1 MKKLILVAIILI
13 SSVTVFA
20 QKATLAL
27 NLTKGNTYYMVTS
40 TNMAISQT
48 INGQLQSINTNLMAK
63 MAFTVT
69 NVMDTSYAMQVKY
82 ERIGM
87 QMELPTGLMSFESDK
102 NDPNDIFSTIMG
114 NMTNKPFCIEMSK
127 TGKLLSICST
137 ENLSKSLFD
146 GITQLNDEQKA
157 AFREQLMKSFGPEAF
172 KSNIE
177 IGTAVF
183 PSVKVAVNDTW
194 LVNSAAESGMQ
205 TKMSTTFRLNEVTA
219 SAYMV
224 HGESVITPQN
234 ANSYTEMNGMPM
246 KYNVN
251 GTSQYDLKIDRES
264 GWIAEARINQVIKGN
279 VEIKDNPKMPGG
291 MIIPMTITDDQT
303 ISNN

>member
-1 MKKLILVAIILI
+1 MKKLLLVTILFI
-13 SSVTVFA
+13 SYVTCFA
-20 QKATLAL
+20 QKTTLAL
-27 NLTKGNTYYMVTS
+27 NLIQGNTYYMVTS

-48 INGQLQSINTNLMAK
+48 VNGQLQNVNTSLTAK

-69 NVMDTSYAMQVKY
+69 AVKDTSYAMQVKY
-82 ERIGM
+82 ERLGM
-87 QMELPTGLMSFESDK
+87 QMELPSGTMSFESGK
-102 NDPNDIFSTIMG
+102 NDRSDIFSTIMA
-114 NMTNKPFCIEMSK
+114 NMTEKPFSIVMSK
-127 TGKLLSICST
+127 TGKVLSISNT
-137 ENLSKSLFD
+137 EALSKGLFD
-146 GITQLNDEQKA
+146 NVAQLNDEQKA
-157 AFREQLMKSFGPEAF
+157 QFREQLMKSFGPDAF

-183 PSVKVAVNDTW
+183 PNVKVAVNDTW
-194 LVNSAAESGMQ
+194 SVKNHSADGMQ
-205 TKMSTTFRLNEVTA
+205 TKTTTTFTLNEVTA

-224 HGESVITPQN
+224 HGESVISPQN
-234 ANSYTEMNGMPM
+234 VNEYTEMNGMPM

-251 GTSQYDLKIDRES
+251 GTSQYDLKIDKES

-279 VEIKDNPKMPGG
+279 VEIKDNPKLPGG

>member
-1 MKKLILVAIILI
+1 MKKLLLVSILFI
-13 SSVTVFA
+13 SYTTVFA
-20 QKATLAL
+20 QKTTLAL
-27 NLTKGNTYYMVTS
+27 NLTQGNTYYMVTS

-48 INGQLQSINTNLMAK
+48 INGQMQNVNTSLTAK

-69 NVMDTSYAMQVKY
+69 AVKDTSYAMQVKY
-82 ERIGM
+82 DRLGM
-87 QMELPTGLMSFESDK
+87 QMELPTGTMSFESDK
-102 NDPNDIFSTIMG
+102 NDKNDIFSTIMQ
-114 NMTNKPFCIEMSK
+114 NMTNKPFSIVMSK
-127 TGKLLSICST
+127 TGKVLSIGNT
-137 ENLSKSLFD
+137 EALSRGLFD
-146 GITQLNDEQKA
+146 NVAQLNDEQKA
-157 AFREQLMKSFGPEAF
+157 QFREQLMKSFGPDAF

-183 PSVKVAVNDTW
+183 PNVKVAVNDTW
-194 LVNSAAESGMQ
+194 SVKNHSEDGMQ
-205 TKMSTTFRLNEVTA
+205 TKMTTIFTLNEVTA

-224 HGESVITPQN
+224 HGESVISPRN
-234 ANSYTEMNGMPM
+234 ANEYTEMNGMPM

-251 GTSQYDLKIDRES
+251 GTSQYDLKIDKES

-279 VEIKDNPKMPGG
+279 VEIKDNPKLPGG